1 MADNP
6 FYRLAP
12 FIQEYIY
19 RQKWASLRAVQV
31 KAMAAIMDT
40 PNHVLIQSSTASG
53 KTEAALLPIITQLY
67 EDPPST
73 IGAMYIGPLKAL
85 INDQFERITGLLE
98 ETDIPIQSWHGD
110 VSQTKKTRFLRR
122 AQGILQ
128 ITPESLEAMLINRH
142 HELGRLF
149 SDLRFVIIDEIH
161 AFIDSD
167 RGRQVIC
174 QLERLAQIQST
185 PARRIGL
192 SATIGEPQLAIEW
205 LAGNTG
211 TPVNLIEGTNDSN
224 IQLGM
229 EYFLLPDADDDDDDD
244 DDAATNGDNKA
255 DDSFEEN
262 VESDLDTASLLEE
275 TTVFYEHL
283 HKMTQSAS
291 KTLIF
296 ANRRSDT
303 EEITSNL
310 RQLSERKRL
319 PSFYYV
325 HHGSISAAL
334 RESAETAMRDPTQKA
349 CVAATITLELG
360 IDIGQLD
367 QVLQV
372 NSTHS
377 VSSFV
382 QRLGRSGRRGD
393 PSRLFFYCM
402 ETNEKPKHIGDQLP
416 WGLLQAIAIVQLY
429 LEEKWIEPPT
439 IPDLPLSLLYH
450 QTMSTITSHTELL
463 PPQLAERVLSLS
475 PFQKV
480 TQDHYRT
487 LLRHLLQINH
497 LEQTDIGGLIIG
509 LEAEK
514 IVNNYHFY
522 ATFEDEIAY
531 RVRNQSREIGTI
543 QAVPQI
549 GSTIGLAGYAW
560 QVQDVNYEQKTV
572 FVTAA
577 KGKVKTLWTG
587 GGVQIHTRI
596 VQKIRDILLT
606 NVEYTYLHTRAKKR
620 LEIARH
626 NIHKWGLS
634 ESSILPLAPHR
645 YIVFPWCGTRQ
656 FETQLLFL
664 SKTNLTVKNHLSPF
678 YYEIDCNEKD
688 STLLTTNLRQLIET
702 PPTNFDLV
710 KAIDGND
717 LLHNKYD
724 KYIPEELLRE
734 AHARNFIDIDG
745 SISSLEQIIS

>member
-19 RQKWASLRAVQV
+19 RQKWASLRSVQV
-31 KAMAAIMDT
+31 KAIAAIMDT
-40 PNHVLIQSSTASG
+40 SNHVLIQSSTASG

-110 VSQTKKTRFLRR
+110 VSQIKKTRFLRR

-174 QLERLAQIQST
+174 QLERLAQVQST

-192 SATIGEPQLAIEW
+192 SATIGEPQLTIEW

-211 TPVNLIEGTNDSN
+211 IPVSLIEGTNGSN
-224 IQLGM
+224 IQLGL
-229 EYFLLPDADDDDDDD
+229 EYFLLPDADDE
-244 DDAATNGDNKA
+244 AADTDGDNKS

-262 VESDLDTASLLEE
+262 VESYLDRASLPEG
-275 TTVFYEHL
+275 TRVFYEHL
-283 HKMTQSAS
+283 HKMTQGAS

-334 RESAETAMRDPTQKA
+334 REAAEAAMRDPTQKA

-382 QRLGRSGRRGD
+382 QRLGRSGRRGG
-393 PSRLFFYCM
+393 PSRLFFYCT
-402 ETNEKPKHIGDQLP
+402 ETNEKPKHVGDQLP

-429 LEEKWIEPPT
+429 LEEKWIEPPN

-487 LLRHLLQINH
+487 LLRHLLDINH

-514 IVNNYHFY
+514 IVNNYRFY
-522 ATFEDEIAY
+522 ATFEDESAY

-543 QAVPQI
+543 QAAPQL
-549 GSTIGLAGYAW
+549 GSTIGLAGYVW
-560 QVQDVNYEQKTV
+560 QVQDVNHEQKTV

-577 KGKVKTLWTG
+577 KGKVKTLWVG

-606 NVEYTYLHTRAKKR
+606 NIEYSYLHTRAKKR
-620 LEIARH
+620 LEIARK
-626 NIHKWGLS
+626 NVRTWGLS
-634 ESSILPLAPHR
+634 ESSILPLAPDH
-645 YIVFPWCGTRQ
+645 YLVFPWCGTRR
-656 FETQLLFL
+656 FETQLLLL
-664 SKTNLTVKNHLSPF
+664 SQTNSNVKASFSPY
-678 YYEIDCNEKD
+678 YYEIDFKEED
-688 STLLTTNLRQLIET
+688 SAPLTTYLRQMIKA
-702 PPTNFDLV
+702 PPTNVDLV
-710 KAIDGND
+710 NAIDGND
-717 LLHNKYD
+717 LLHHKYD

-734 AHARNFIDIDG
+734 AHARNYIDIEG
-745 SISSLEQIIS
+745 AIFGFERII